1 MRSRTESVLIRL
13 TKTEKSKLKSQ
24 AEIAGLKMEP
34 FVRKLIMGVDI
45 RPRPPDNIS
54 RLLREINAIG
64 NNINQIA
71 RMANTCKNVSSNDID
86 EVLKLLGE
94 ISLGTVRMCCIP
106 Q

>member
-1 MRSRTESVLIRL
+1 MQERKTKISVRL
-13 TKTEKSKLKSQ
+13 SSAEHTHLRKQ

-71 RMANTCKNVSSNDID
+71 RMANTCKNVSSDDID

-94 ISLGTVRMCCIP
+94 IYIVVKR
-106 Q
+106 

>member
-71 RMANTCKNVSSNDID
+71 RMANRCKNVSNDDID

-94 ISLGTVRMCCIP
+94 IYIAVKR
-106 Q
+106 